1 MNGVLRS
8 VWERLTLYLPL
19 VLMGVLSLGTYWL
32 VRNSPEV
39 MVAAQPKQVQHHPDY
54 FMRKF
59 AVKTFDSTGKL
70 KSVVSGN
77 ELRHYPDTDVIE
89 IDQVLIR
96 SFDLQGN
103 LTTATARRATTNGD
117 VSEVQLR
124 GDARIVRA
132 PTTNAAGVVQPA
144 MTFVG
149 EFLHAF
155 MDTEQVMS
163 DQPVVLT
170 RGDDRFAADRLDFDN
185 QKRTIQLN
193 GRVKGVLMPG
203 PRP

>member
-1 MNGVLRS
+1 MKGVLGS
-8 VWERLTLYLPL
+8 LWDRLTLYFPL
-19 VLMGVLSLGTYWL
+19 LLMGILALATYWL
-32 VRNSPEV
+32 VRNTPTANE
-39 MVAAQPKQVQHHPDY
+39 AFQPPQAQHQPDY

-59 AVKTFDSTGKL
+59 AVKTFDSAGKL
-70 KSVVSGN
+70 KSVVSGT

-96 SFDLQGN
+96 SFDPQGN

-117 VSEVQLR
+117 VSEVELI

-132 PTTNAAGVVQPA
+132 PTRDTSGVERPA

-163 DQPVVLT
+163 DQPVALT
-170 RGDDRFAADRLDFDN
+170 RGNDRFTADSLQYDN
-185 QKRTIQLN
+185 QKRTIQLD
-193 GRVKGVLMPG
+193 GRVKGMLMP
-203 PRP
+203 RP